1 MSDNIVTLFAV
12 GDIILKNEDPESYF
26 DLVAPTLKSGD
37 IVIGQ
42 GEIPYTNRPA
52 RTTETMSA
60 EDPESMKG
68 LTYAGFNVITLTG
81 NHMWDAGVPGIED
94 TLAWLKGHN
103 IFPVGTGMNID
114 EARRPAIVE
123 KKNTKVGI
131 LSYNCVGPRET
142 WASPTKPGSAYVN
155 VLTHYELDHAVPG
168 GTPIVYTF
176 IDPETLDAMLDD
188 IRKLRSR
195 CDVLV
200 VSLHKGIIHT
210 PATLARYELDISRA
224 AIDAG
229 ADLILGH
236 HAHILKGIEV
246 YKGKVIFHG
255 LNQLVAIL
263 PGLAPKPNQDK
274 KSWAQKRKRLYNF
287 EPDSEN
293 PNYPFHPDSKQTI
306 IAKCVIE
313 DGKMKKV
320 TYLPCLINKTGQ
332 PEILKHDERGEKI
345 FEYMKRISA
354 EAELKVRFE
363 WDGDEVL
370 IHHDM

>member
-1 MSDNIVTLFAV
+1 MSNDTVTLFAV
-12 GDIILKNEDPESYF
+12 GDIILKNENPESYF
-26 DLVAPTLKSGD
+26 DLVAPTLRTGD

-42 GEIPYTNRPA
+42 GEIPYTNRPV
-52 RTTETMSA
+52 RTTETISA
-60 EDPESMKG
+60 EDPESMRA

-81 NHMWDAGVPGIED
+81 NHMWDAGIPGIED
-94 TLAWLKGHN
+94 TISWLKEHD

-114 EARRPAIVE
+114 EARRPAIVD

-131 LSYNCVGPRET
+131 VSYNCVGPRET

-176 IDPETLDAMLDD
+176 NDPETVDAMLDD
-188 IRKLRSR
+188 IRNLRSK

-200 VSLHKGIIHT
+200 VSFHKGIIHT
-210 PATLARYELDISRA
+210 PATLARYELDISRV

-263 PGLAPKPNQDK
+263 PQLSPKPDQDK
-274 KSWAQKRKRLYNF
+274 QSWAQKRKRLYNF
-287 EPDSEN
+287 EPDPEN

-306 IAKCVIE
+306 IAKCLIE
-313 DGKMKKV
+313 GGTIRKV
-320 TYLPCLINKTGQ
+320 TYLPCLINKKGQ

-345 FEYMKRISA
+345 FEYMERISA
-354 EAELKVRFE
+354 EARLKVRFE
-363 WDGDEVL
+363 WDSDEVL
-370 IHHDM
+370 IHRDL

>member
-1 MSDNIVTLFAV
+1 MTEKNLTLMAV
-12 GDIILKNEDPESYF
+12 GDIILKNQNPESYF
-26 DLVAPTLKSGD
+26 TLVAPTLRSGD
-37 IVIGQ
+37 VVIGQ
-42 GEIPYTNRPA
+42 GEIPYTNRPV

-60 EDPESMKG
+60 EDPESMNG
-68 LTYAGFNVITLTG
+68 LTFAGFNVITLTG
-81 NHMWDAGVPGIED
+81 NHLWDAGEPGIED
-94 TLAWLKGHN
+94 TIAWLKEHN
-103 IFPVGTGMNID
+103 IIPVGAGMNIS
-114 EARRPAIVE
+114 EARRPAIIE
-123 KKNTKVGI
+123 KKKTRVGI

-142 WASPTKPGSAYVN
+142 WASPTKPGCAYVN

-176 IDPETLDAMLDD
+176 SDPDTLDSMLDD
-188 IRKLRSR
+188 IRNLRTL

-210 PATLARYELDISRA
+210 PAVLARYELDLSHA

-255 LNQLVAIL
+255 LNQLVATL
-263 PGLAPKPNQDK
+263 PSLAPKPNQDP

-287 EPDSEN
+287 EPDPEN

-306 IAKCVIE
+306 IAKYLVE
-313 DGKMKKV
+313 DGKIKKV
-320 TYLPCLINKTGQ
+320 SYLPCLINKKGQ

-345 FEYMKRISA
+345 FDYMVKITTA
-354 EAELKVRFE
+354 ADLKARFE

-370 IHHDM
+370 ISGG

>member
-1 MSDNIVTLFAV
+1 
-12 GDIILKNEDPESYF
+12 
-26 DLVAPTLKSGD
+26 
-37 IVIGQ
+37 
-42 GEIPYTNRPA
+42 
-52 RTTETMSA
+52 
-60 EDPESMKG
+60 
-68 LTYAGFNVITLTG
+68 
-81 NHMWDAGVPGIED
+81 
-94 TLAWLKGHN
+94 
-103 IFPVGTGMNID
+103 
-114 EARRPAIVE
+114 
-123 KKNTKVGI
+123 
-131 LSYNCVGPRET
+131 
-142 WASPTKPGSAYVN
+142 
-155 VLTHYELDHAVPG
+155 
-168 GTPIVYTF
+168 
-176 IDPETLDAMLDD
+176 MLDD
-188 IRKLRSR
+188 IRNLRSR

-210 PATLARYELDISRA
+210 PATLARYELDLSRA

-229 ADLILGH
+229 ADVIFGH

-313 DGKMKKV
+313 DGKIKKV
-320 TYLPCLINKTGQ
+320 TYLPCLINKIGQ

-345 FEYMKRISA
+345 FEYVKRISA

>member
-1 MSDNIVTLFAV
+1 MDDKSVTLFAV

-26 DLVAPTLKSGD
+26 QLVAPTLKKGD
-37 IVIGQ
+37 VVIGQ
-42 GEIPYTNRPA
+42 GEIPYTKHPE
-52 RTTETMSA
+52 RTTETISA
-60 EDPESMKG
+60 EDPESMRA
-68 LTYAGFNVITLTG
+68 YVYSGFNVITLTG

-94 TLAWLKGHN
+94 TLNWLKAHD
-103 IFPVGTGMNID
+103 ISPVGTGMNID
-114 EARRPAIVE
+114 EARRPAIIE
-123 KKNTKVGI
+123 RKNTRVGV

-142 WASPTKPGSAYVN
+142 WASPKKPGSAYVH

-176 IDPETLDAMLDD
+176 SDPATLDAMLDD
-188 IRKLRSR
+188 IRALRSK

-210 PATLARYELDISRA
+210 PAKLARYELDVSRA
-224 AIDAG
+224 AINAG

-263 PGLAPKPNQDK
+263 PQLAPKPGQDK
-274 KSWAQKRKRLYNF
+274 NSWAQKRKRLYNF
-287 EPDSEN
+287 EPDPEN

-306 IAKCVIE
+306 IAKCVI
-313 DGKMKKV
+313 DDKRISKV
-320 TYLPCLINKTGQ
+320 TYLPALINKKGQ
-332 PEILKHDERGEKI
+332 PEILKNDERGQKI
-345 FEYMKRISA
+345 YDYMKRIS
-354 EAELKVRFE
+354 EDEELKVRFD

-370 IHHDM
+370 IREP

>member
-1 MSDNIVTLFAV
+1 MIDTTLTLFAV
-12 GDIILKNEDPESYF
+12 GDIILKNDNPERYF
-26 DLVAPTLKSGD
+26 DLVAPVLTTGD
-37 IVIGQ
+37 VVIGQ
-42 GEIPYTNRPA
+42 GEIPYSNRPVQ
-52 RTTETMSA
+52 TNKTISA
-60 EDPESMKG
+60 QDPESMRA
-68 LTYAGFNVITLTG
+68 LTYSGFNVITLTG

-94 TLAWLKGHN
+94 TLAWLKAHD
-103 IFPVGTGMNID
+103 IAPVGTGMNIE
-114 EARRPAIVE
+114 EARRPIILR
-123 KKNTKVGI
+123 KKNTDIGV

-142 WASPTKPGSAYVN
+142 WATQTKPGSAYVN

-176 IDPETLDAMLDD
+176 SDPESLDAMLDD
-188 IRKLRSR
+188 IRDLRSK

-210 PATLARYELDISRA
+210 PAKLARYELDISRA
-224 AIDAG
+224 AVDAG

-246 YKGKVIFHG
+246 YKGKMIFHG

-263 PGLAPKPNQDK
+263 PQLAPKPGQDK
-274 KSWAQKRKRLYNF
+274 EDWAQKRKRLYNF

-306 IAKCVIE
+306 IAKCLIE
-313 DGKMKKV
+313 DGRIRKV
-320 TYLPCLINKTGQ
+320 TYLPCLINKVGQ
-332 PEILKHDERGEKI
+332 PEILKHDERGNKV
-345 FEYMKRISA
+345 FDYMDRISA
-354 EAELKVRFE
+354 EAGLKTRFK

-370 IHHDM
+370 VLDV

>member
-1 MSDNIVTLFAV
+1 MDEKTVTLFAV
-12 GDIILKNEDPESYF
+12 GDIILKNENPELYF
-26 DLVAPTLKSGD
+26 ELVAPTLRSGD
-37 IVIGQ
+37 VVIGQ

-60 EDPESMKG
+60 EDPESMRG

-94 TLAWLKGHN
+94 TITWLKEHN
-103 IFPVGTGMNID
+103 ITPVGTGMNID
-114 EARRPAIVE
+114 EARHPAIIE
-123 KKNTKVGI
+123 KKNTRVGI
-131 LSYNCVGPRET
+131 LSYNCVGPKET

-168 GTPIVYTF
+168 GTPTVYTF
-176 IDPETLDAMLDD
+176 SDPETLDAMLDD
-188 IRKLRSR
+188 IRSLRSR
-195 CDVLV
+195 CDVLA

-210 PATLARYELDISRA
+210 PAKLARYELDVSHA

-246 YKGKVIFHG
+246 YKGKIIFHG

-263 PGLAPKPNQDK
+263 PSLAPNPGQDK

-287 EPDSEN
+287 EPDPEN
-293 PNYPFHPDSKQTI
+293 QNYPFHPDSKQTI
-306 IAKCVIE
+306 IAKCIIE
-313 DGKMKKV
+313 NGKIEKV
-320 TYLPCLINKTGQ
+320 TYLPCLINKQGQ
-332 PEILKHDERGEKI
+332 PEILKHDNRGEEI

-354 EAELKVRFE
+354 EAELNAHFV

-370 IHHDM
+370 IGE